1 MGLPLESFRAAAA
14 AYEGQLLTVDYNKVN
29 GQEMQEIKGKDIDI
43 SDLKNM
49 PSNDGLNRAKDGNIY
64 LRNQLLN
71 GIRDCLV
78 ANKLMSVSRQGNTET
93 VSYAAGYA
101 DKVQAFL
108 KTAEETL
115 IGVQPGDNT
124 ASDDLLSMTVTEL
137 LEKLDE
143 LEVESTDVTI
153 ESADGTTYDWTLSNV
168 LEKDL
173 TTAQRELRMNCP
185 GATDKQQEALVN
197 LDSKSL
203 ASCLGMTEKVA
214 KALQPTSI
222 KPSDVSKAGFL
233 ECTVAD
239 PKTPNVIH
247 TVLVDRQGTVFSK
260 EDYTACQK
268 FMVTHENGHVYLEKM
283 DHRDMKLVRGCLEK
297 MNAHLER
304 LESMEGDESVNH
316 VSSTIEDA
324 LTTFTNMLVNA
335 LPRARRLQPKGE
347 LTMKTLWTALRFD
360 KNPNLHAP
368 KNLDD
373 PTAGQKLVD
382 ASMWRCRKDFLSSD
396 PRTADVQTESLG
408 DQSNKSDLK
417 NKYYPGFI
425 LGWCDK
431 VDHYGRLFARKCR
444 GSAPLSRFFHDYK
457 VPEHAMRSSPGS
469 SAKSTLTSDLRAKG
483 SVWRFGELS
492 YTTGDKGESQEGVKH
507 VDAFVSGLQNAGFKD
522 EQIWRLTDI
531 PNNGPF
537 SVLSSLGY
545 AQSQL
550 NMRIGIEKDG
560 EDMKVTYYL
569 NCFPASVDQQTMSTT
584 QSTEECLRYE
594 VRIDK
599 EGKVEFLDMS
609 LVDEKETERFDTAET
624 FTSET
629 VKSVGEKAIDPT
641 PEQMQT
647 VIDPDS
653 RQLASA
659 LGISDQEADTVTL
672 DEVRLAADGKSLVCK
687 ARRADKPDAEVVVYG
702 NGTIVSKA
710 TYDKSSAD
718 LLNTLNKIDSTGISK
733 EILSA
738 FRGEDYDQVR
748 TYLDLFANIKESE
761 YGDAYLS
768 RPFTGA
774 VLVNLLAEKMGQIR
788 QLQEKGVNMMD
799 ALWQAL
805 QLPGKAPQLPK
816 NKMSAQDSAAVSL
829 QLVTALRT
837 RIYNDFAA
845 AWGYDKTEKSDGF
858 KALCIGSEDQLD
870 AAFQQI
876 PGNDR
881 TLMVQRL
888 GYLVTETGLSYSAK
902 LRMTKGQ
909 MDPPVSEKD
918 FLFLANP
925 HVSPLKDNPLNKAKA
940 DITLTRYIGAKWTY
954 HGQQGEMTYENKAGN
969 DSQANDMVNQWNADG
984 FTGEQIYQLGAYVN
998 NGGQDLLKGFASIPS
1013 GNGLNVSVSTGMVHK
1028 DGEKDM
1034 VVRAS
1039 LPIARPIGHNGTTF
1053 QARRTNY
1060 VVVHEFVLHPDGTSQ
1075 TISEQLVFDQEA
1087 AKLRDDEREFDAAI
1101 G

>member
-115 IGVQPGDNT
+115 IGAQPGDNT

-168 LEKDL
+168 SEKDL

-247 TVLVDRQGTVFSK
+247 TVLVDRQGTVFNK

-268 FMVTHENGHVYLEKM
+268 LLSPDQQVYLEKI
-283 DHRDMKLVRGCLEK
+283 DHRDMKLVHGCLAK
-297 MNAHLER
+297 MNAHLEW
-304 LESMEGDESVNH
+304 LESMEGDASVKQ
-316 VSSTIEDA
+316 VIEQIDV
-324 LTTFTNMLVNA
+324 LVNFTSMLVNA
-335 LPRARRLQPKGE
+335 LPRAHGLQPRGE

-360 KNPNLHAP
+360 EGP
-368 KNLDD
+368 KLPVPRSPDED
-373 PTAGQKLVD
+373 AAGRKLVD
-382 ASMWRCRKDFLSSD
+382 AYVWRIRKDFQSTD
-396 PRTADVQTESLG
+396 PRITNAQIESFSGPDKTSLLR
-408 DQSNKSDLK
+408 STYLAYSA
-417 NKYYPGFI
+417 
-425 LGWCDK
+425 GWRDG
-431 VDHYGRLFARKCR
+431 VDYHSQLFVRKCR
-444 GSAPLSRFFHDYK
+444 GFVPLQRHFNNYK
-457 VPEHAMRSSPGS
+457 VPLTTPPKSLISP
-469 SAKSTLTSDLRAKG
+469 AKQELTSDTRATG
-483 SVWRFGELS
+483 SVWRFGKLS
-492 YTTGDKGESQEGVKH
+492 YTSGDQKSDKGVNH
-507 VDAFVSGLQNAGFKD
+507 VDAFVSSLQDAGFKD
-522 EQIWRLTDI
+522 EQIWRLTNI

-537 SVLSSLGY
+537 SVLGSIGY
-545 AQSQL
+545 SQTQY

-560 EDMKVTYYL
+560 EDMKVAYYL
-569 NCFPASVDQQTMSTT
+569 NCVPATVDITELSAT

-609 LVDEKETERFDTAET
+609 LVDGKEIERFDTAET
-624 FTSET
+624 FTSEM
-629 VKSVGEKAIDPT
+629 VKSVGEKIIDPT
-641 PEQMQT
+641 PEQMRA
-647 VIDPDS
+647 VIEPDG

-659 LGISDQEADTVTL
+659 LGISDKEANTVTL
-672 DEVRLAADGKSLVCK
+672 DDVRLAADGKSLVCK

-774 VLVNLLAEKMGQIR
+774 VLVDLLAEKMGQIR

-845 AWGYDKTEKSDGF
+845 AWGYDKTEKRDGF

-918 FLFLANP
+918 FLFLVNP
-925 HVSPLKDNPLNKAKA
+925 HVSPPKDNPLNKAKA

-1013 GNGLNVSVSTGMVHK
+1013 GNGLSVSVSTGMVHK